1 MNENL
6 QQLAL
11 ITGLLTNWDA
21 ILVRM
26 GPLSTSAAQ
35 QLAALAQ
42 ALTAVRNED
51 ELARVIDDLLDF
63 TADTAADAY
72 TRELISRFTLPTVPH
87 VRGIVRG
94 PVLGVVPF
102 DLEILDQSE
111 LAMKAGQDLGK
122 IIAVET
128 DGVLSIPLFFGTNRQ
143 PRTKGE
149 AGFEGELVN
158 DVSFGLAY
166 VTIPVA
172 KHRHGKIEKPHW
184 WTLFKDSDAE
194 HRFIQLTR
202 VQTFPQAEF
211 TSKLENAVTAA
222 KTPEVLVFLHGFN
235 VTFEE
240 AAQRA
245 AQISYDMNFHGV
257 VLLFSWP
264 SLGSWLPSTS
274 AAFPYSADEARA
286 EASGKRLADFLRA
299 LEGGPFKRVHLMAH
313 SMGSRVL
320 LSGIADNLHK
330 PGLPLGHVAFVAADV
345 YIASFESNWSKFQS
359 AGPAS
364 VTSYASNGDHAL
376 QFSNWWHVADRVGLI
391 SRGTPYVT
399 DGLQTIDA
407 SAVSTSLLGH
417 SDFGMKRS
425 LLTDIGLLLDG
436 LSPDGRKL
444 SPVTAEKKSY
454 WKFPA

>member
-11 ITGLLTNWDA
+11 ITALLTNWDG
-21 ILVRM
+21 ILLRM
-26 GPLSTSAAQ
+26 GTLTAADAKR
-35 QLAALAQ
+35 LAALGD
-42 ALTAVRNED
+42 ALDAVRNED
-51 ELARVIDDLLDF
+51 DLARVIDDLLDF

-72 TRELISRFTLPTVPH
+72 TRELISRFTLPSAPK

-94 PVLGVVPF
+94 IEPL

-111 LAMKAGQDLGK
+111 LSMRAGQDLGK
-122 IIAVET
+122 IIATET
-128 DGVLSIPLFFGTNRQ
+128 DGVLSVPLFFGTNRK
-143 PRTKGE
+143 PAEGG

-166 VTIPVA
+166 VTIPVN

-184 WTLFKDSDAE
+184 WTLYKDSDAE
-194 HRFIQLTR
+194 HKFIQLTR
-202 VQTFPQAEF
+202 VQTFPQSEF
-211 TSKLENAVTAA
+211 SSKLENAVTAA

-240 AAQRA
+240 AALRA
-245 AQISYDMNFHGV
+245 AQISYDMNFRGV
-257 VLLFSWP
+257 ILLFSWP
-264 SLGSWLPSTS
+264 SLGSWRPSAS
-274 AAFPYSADEARA
+274 AIFPYTADEARA
-286 EASGKRLADFLRA
+286 DASGKRLADFLRA
-299 LEGGPFKRVHLMAH
+299 LEGGPFHRVHLMAH

-330 PGLPLGHVAFVAADV
+330 PGLPLGHVAFVAADIYV
-345 YIASFESNWSKFQS
+345 ASFESNWTKFQS
-359 AGPAS
+359 AGAAS
-364 VTSYASNGDHAL
+364 VTSYASNADHAL
-376 QFSNWWHVADRVGLI
+376 KFSNWWHVANRVGLI
-391 SRGTPYVT
+391 SDGVPYVT

-444 SPVTAEKKSY
+444 KPVTAEKKSY